1 MCHILRYSDNN
12 SLKVGAY
19 MAIGSIATRMPF
31 LFQNDLS
38 VIQMLF
44 EKVASEPDTGIFT
57 NP

>member
-1 MCHILRYSDNN
+1 
-12 SLKVGAY
+12 